1 MWMNNPSYSGK
12 TNSEVIIVK
21 KNQLT
26 RMLQN
31 KTVLAALLIV
41 LMAGTAVAGIMA
53 VRGSGSED
61 GGDGKSGYAFETQ
74 DDSGNEQLAVPSQT
88 ETERGLQEETQD
100 QQSLDR
106 ETEEENEGKPVQSGD
121 VDAVLENDELTVGAL
136 TDEDKED
143 TAALSEETL
152 VDDGDAVVYEPENAA
167 AEQEVD
173 AAGTALNFQ
182 SGSTLI
188 WPVEGNVILDY
199 SMDSTI
205 YFPTLAQY
213 KCNPG
218 ILIQSEVGTP
228 VEAAARGM
236 VTAIGSNEELGNFVQ
251 MDLGGDYS
259 VIYGQLGEVTVSLNQ
274 LVETGDVL
282 GYVAEPTKYY
292 VVEGPNM
299 YLELRYQGNP
309 VDPLDYI
316 R

>member
-21 KNQLT
+21 KNQFT

-53 VRGSGSED
+53 VRRSDSGD
-61 GGDGKSGYAFETQ
+61 GGDGQSGYAFETQ
-74 DDSGNEQLAVPSQT
+74 DDSGNEQLAVPSQP
-88 ETERGLQEETQD
+88 ETEEETEEETRREQ
-100 QQSLDR
+100 LR
-106 ETEEENEGKPVQSGD
+106 ETEEENKGKPVQSGD
-121 VDAVLENDELTVGAL
+121 VDAVLENENEDALGTL
-136 TDEDKED
+136 TDEMDED
-143 TAALSEETL
+143 ADGLLVETL
-152 VDDGDAVVYEPENAA
+152 VDAGDAVVYEPETEADDQA
-167 AEQEVD
+167 VD

-182 SGSTLI
+182 AGSTI
-188 WPVEGNVILDY
+188 SWPVEGNVILDY

-259 VIYGQLGEVTVSLNQ
+259 VIYGQLTDVTVSLDQ
-274 LVETGDVL
+274 VVETGEVL

>member
-1 MWMNNPSYSGK
+1 MWMNNASHSGK
-12 TNSEVIIVK
+12 TNREVIIVK
-21 KNQLT
+21 KNQFNK
-26 RMLQN
+26 MLQN

-41 LMAGTAVAGIMA
+41 LMAGTAIAGIVA
-53 VRGSGSED
+53 VRRGGEED
-61 GGDGKSGYAFETQ
+61 GGDGPSGYAFETQ
-74 DDSGNEQLAVPSQT
+74 EDSGREQLAVPSQP
-88 ETERGLQEETQD
+88 ETERETEKETESDGLKLTE
-100 QQSLDR
+100 
-106 ETEEENEGKPVQSGD
+106 ETEEEKEEKPVQSDD
-121 VDAVLENDELTVGAL
+121 VDAVRGRDDDAPAGG
-136 TDEDKED
+136 DM
-143 TAALSEETL
+143 EEEPAQTL
-152 VDDGDAVVYEPENAA
+152 VDDGDAVVYEPETEAG
-167 AEQEVD
+167 EQEVN
-173 AAGTALNFQ
+173 AEGTALNFQ
-182 SGSTLI
+182 AGSTI
-188 WPVEGNVILDY
+188 AWPVEGNVILDY

-205 YFPTLAQY
+205 YFPTLKQY

-259 VIYGQLGEVTVSLNQ
+259 VIYGQLKDVAVSLNQ
-274 LVETGDVL
+274 VVETGTVL

>member
-1 MWMNNPSYSGK
+1 M
-12 TNSEVIIVK
+12 K
-21 KNQLT
+21 KNQFNK
-26 RMLQN
+26 MLQN

-41 LMAGTAVAGIMA
+41 LMAGTAIAGIVA
-53 VRGSGSED
+53 VRHSEEEG
-61 GGDGKSGYAFETQ
+61 GGDDLSGYAFETQ
-74 DDSGNEQLAVPSQT
+74 EDSGQEQLASQLKTKKETEGGGREPSQ
-88 ETERGLQEETQD
+88 ETEGEK
-100 QQSLDR
+100 
-106 ETEEENEGKPVQSGD
+106 TERPVQSDD
-121 VDAVLENDELTVGAL
+121 VDAVLEADGDEEDARGGLPAGAEAV
-136 TDEDKED
+136 DDGGEEE
-143 TAALSEETL
+143 AAETL
-152 VDDGDAVVYEPENAA
+152 VDDGDAVVYEPETEAG
-167 AEQEVD
+167 EQEVN
-173 AAGTALNFQ
+173 AEGTALNFQ
-182 SGSTLI
+182 AGSTI
-188 WPVEGNVILDY
+188 TWPVEGNVILDY

-205 YFPTLAQY
+205 YFPTLKQY

-259 VIYGQLGEVTVSLNQ
+259 VVYGQLKDVAVSLNQ
-274 LVETGDVL
+274 VVETGDVL
-282 GYVAEPTKYY
+282 GYVADPTKYY